1 MKPNFSTSK
10 LVVALALCMLLLGGF
25 SVEAAGRINEVCRYG
40 QCLEDYDCTGPCK
53 SHGYSR
59 GSCQIR
65 IFPSSKIDPKTIH
78 VDYDMPGKC
87 CCLH

>member
-1 MKPNFSTSK
+1 MKSNFSASK
-10 LVVALALCMLLLGGF
+10 LVVALALCMLLSGGF
-25 SVEAAGRINEVCRYG
+25 SVEAAGRIN
-40 QCLEDYDCTGPCK
+40 DYDCTGPCK

-65 IFPSSKIDPKTIH
+65 IFPSSKVDPKTIH